1 MEEHSYAA
9 PQEEG
14 CPSLKER
21 KRDLKRE
28 RDRLIHK
35 NRVNIGVAFPR
46 WKELMKEKDFQRD
59 AEVACFLLDSL
70 SQLRER
76 TGECALMSA
85 ERCSE
90 RRNLPPEDPGRLES
104 VTSELVP
111 TADIQEEELHRQ
123 EELHVKEEEL
133 HRQEELH
140 VKEEEELHVKEEE
153 LHRQEELHVKEEEL
167 HMQEEL
173 HVKEEE
179 EFHMQEELHVKEEEL
194 HVKEEELHMQEEL
207 HVKEEEL
214 HMQEELHV
222 KEEELHVKEEEL
234 HMQEELHVK
243 EENLDKNL
251 DPGGHLPHGEASDS
265 SETEVSECEEEEEDW
280 QEPLSDSQPE
290 TQAGENGGKASPAPE
305 SGENGDVGFN
315 TLRKSF
321 RCSRCGKRFLYKRSL
336 QIHTTSHSGKGSSS
350 CLVDTKSSDA
360 KTRAEAEEKRFV
372 CGQRFTH
379 LTSLQRHMRVH
390 MAEQPFSCDVCGKR
404 FKHHVTLKS
413 HIKLHT
419 GVKPLDCTLCDKR
432 FTR

>member
-76 TGECALMSA
+76 TGECALMSG

-90 RRNLPPEDPGRLES
+90 RRNLPPEDPGRLDS

-111 TADIQEEELHRQ
+111 TADIQEEELHGQEEELHVMEEEEEEEEEEELHVKEEEEELHRQ

-140 VKEEEELHVKEEE
+140 VKEEEGELHRQEELHVKEEELHVKEEKLHVMEEEEE

-167 HMQEEL
+167 HVMEEEEELHRQEEL
-173 HVKEEE
+173 HSLKV
-179 EFHMQEELHVKEEEL
+179 
-194 HVKEEELHMQEEL
+194 
-207 HVKEEEL
+207 
-214 HMQEELHV
+214 
-222 KEEELHVKEEEL
+222 
-234 HMQEELHVK
+234 
-243 EENLDKNL
+243 
-251 DPGGHLPHGEASDS
+251 
-265 SETEVSECEEEEEDW
+265 VSFY
-280 QEPLSDSQPE
+280 S
-290 TQAGENGGKASPAPE
+290 
-305 SGENGDVGFN
+305 
-315 TLRKSF
+315 
-321 RCSRCGKRFLYKRSL
+321 
-336 QIHTTSHSGKGSSS
+336 
-350 CLVDTKSSDA
+350 
-360 KTRAEAEEKRFV
+360 
-372 CGQRFTH
+372 
-379 LTSLQRHMRVH
+379 M
-390 MAEQPFSCDVCGKR
+390 
-404 FKHHVTLKS
+404 
-413 HIKLHT
+413 
-419 GVKPLDCTLCDKR
+419 
-432 FTR
+432 